1 MGRDPLRRSKSRV
14 GLPNLSTKP
23 KSPGSPRGERR
34 KRVSSESLS
43 TGSPLVPAGGQ
54 HAAATAAATADATA
68 GYPGS
73 GQQLEVDERGSDAA
87 RRGQPRRVRDG
98 TAEGTAEEGVE
109 GVLDPSPYEHS
120 TVEGLGKKLMY
131 NPTAATMALVHGALD
146 TWSNDCICIEAQ
158 SSANCLVL
166 VAEAI
171 LERHGLVEACHLDRG
186 TLRAFLLE
194 TQGRYG
200 SGQYHNSVHGA
211 DVMLSTHLFLTKFGV
226 VGRLTKLQLLAA
238 LLGALV
244 HDFNHPGTSNAHEV
258 ALPPPPPRRRRPAPR
273 SSLRSTSPPNLSI
286 SQSRARQIKIHSR
299 LAIVYSD
306 QSVLEQHHLASAFA
320 VLHTPGT
327 DLLSGLTTEEFV
339 MVRSL
344 VIDLP

>member
-1 MGRDPLRRSKSRV
+1 MHRGQPLRRS
-14 GLPNLSTKP
+14 
-23 KSPGSPRGERR
+23 
-34 KRVSSESLS
+34 
-43 TGSPLVPAGGQ
+43 
-54 HAAATAAATADATA
+54 
-68 GYPGS
+68 
-73 GQQLEVDERGSDAA
+73 
-87 RRGQPRRVRDG
+87 RDG
-98 TAEGTAEEGVE
+98 SAEAAGTAEEGVE
-109 GVLDPSPYEHS
+109 GVEGGVAPSPYECS
-120 TVEGLGKKLMY
+120 MDEGLGRKHMCMHR
-131 NPTAATMALVHGALD
+131 PAAATMALVHGALD
-146 TWSNDCICIEAQ
+146 TWSNDCIGLEAQ

-166 VAEAI
+166 VGEAI
-171 LERHGLVEACHLDRG
+171 LERHGLIEACHLDRG

-194 TQGRYG
+194 IQGRYG

-238 LLGALV
+238 LLGAVV

-258 ALPPPPPRRRRPAPR
+258 APSPPPPTLPPHPHPVPPPRAPR
-273 SSLRSTSPPNLSI
+273 CAPPRLPI
-286 SQSRARQIKIHSR
+286 SQSPARQIKIHSR

-339 MVRSL
+339 MVRSPI
-344 VIDLP
+344 IDESSP